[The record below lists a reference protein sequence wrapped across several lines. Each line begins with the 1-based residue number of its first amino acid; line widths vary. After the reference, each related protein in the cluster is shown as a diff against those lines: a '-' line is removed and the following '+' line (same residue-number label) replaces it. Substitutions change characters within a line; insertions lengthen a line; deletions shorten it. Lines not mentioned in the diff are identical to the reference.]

1 MQGGGCLVA
10 KFGEGG
16 RGGGQFHTKFV
27 VGGEHF
33 LAPSSLK

>member
-1 MQGGGCLVA
+1 MQGGGGQCLVE

-27 VGGEHF
+27 VGGGA
-33 LAPSSLK
+33 LPGP